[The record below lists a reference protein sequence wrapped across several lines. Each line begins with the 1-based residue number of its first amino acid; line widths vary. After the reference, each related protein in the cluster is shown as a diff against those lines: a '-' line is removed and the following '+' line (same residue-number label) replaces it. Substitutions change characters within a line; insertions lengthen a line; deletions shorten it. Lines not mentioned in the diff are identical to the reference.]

1 MNLGLAGR
9 KALITGSS
17 AGIGAATARVLARE
31 GAQVVLAARNRE
43 RLDQVAAE
51 IRAACPNV
59 QVWAETC
66 DVSSSEQL
74 AALAE
79 RHPDIDLL
87 VNNAGE
93 VPSGG
98 LLEVDEARWR
108 AGWDSKVFAY
118 INASR
123 LFYGLMKARGSGV
136 IINLSGAGAR
146 MKRADYLCAGMANA
160 AIDFL
165 TETLGAAAPADGLR
179 VIGISPGP
187 VGTERYRRIAHK
199 RIEAGEPPRR
209 YPFGRVAE
217 PEEIGELI
225 AFCAS
230 DRCSYVSGAVIMI
243 DGGISIAR

>member
-1 MNLGLAGR
+1 MNLGLQGR

-17 AGIGAATARVLARE
+17 AGIGAATAQVLARE
-31 GAQVVLAARNRE
+31 GMSVVLAARNRE
-43 RLDQVAAE
+43 RLEQVAARIQRERPETELWTE
-51 IRAACPNV
+51 I
-59 QVWAETC
+59 C
-66 DVSSSEQL
+66 DVSDSAQL
-74 AALAE
+74 AQLAE
-79 RHPDIDLL
+79 RHTDVDLL

-93 VPSGG
+93 IPSGG
-98 LLEVDEARWR
+98 LLEVDEVRWR
-108 AGWDSKVFAY
+108 AGWDSKLFAY
-118 INASR
+118 VNASR
-123 LFYGLMKARGSGV
+123 LFYAQMKTRGQGV
-136 IINLSGAGAR
+136 IVNLSGAGAR

-187 VGTERYRRIAHK
+187 VGTERYRRIAQK

-243 DGGISIAR
+243 DGGLSIAR